1 MTCKPAREA
10 LLRRTGHGQKRVSNR
25 VESGCNAR
33 DRVLRVSSAEFD
45 LSSPRGNEKRGPRS
59 EACHASEWLCL
70 ELLSIILGQV
80 EERFTSL
87 LVAVLMRRSGA
98 IYADRALSKLY
109 T

>member
-1 MTCKPAREA
+1 MAMRSTQLDGIANAQPETCLEPRREA
-10 LLRRTGHGQKRVSNR
+10 MQHSQ
-25 VESGCNAR
+25 AR
-33 DRVLRVSSAEFD
+33 SSRCLCSLD
-45 LSSPRGNEKRGPRS
+45 LSPPRGTEKRGPRS